1 MSIKKIKLD
10 FEIDELTNCI
20 VNSLSG
26 DAVNTEINI
35 IDYVDLNILR
45 YGNWKFDWVKE
56 HGNRE
61 CTVYKLTTIGNP
73 RIIQGLISLSDRKDH
88 IEMKLIENNLFN
100 QGKNRLYYG
109 VAGNMVAFACKLS
122 FELGYEGYLT
132 FTAKTKLITHYQNS
146 LNAKRYKGNDMYIDS
161 LNSLNLVKKY
171 YPEYEKK

>member
-26 DAVNTEINI
+26 DTVNTEINI

-45 YGNWKFDWVKE
+45 YGTWKFDWIKE
-56 HGNRE
+56 NNNRE
-61 CTVYKLTTIGNP
+61 TTVYKLTTIGNP
-73 RIIQGLISLSDRKDH
+73 RIIQGLISLSDRKDN
-88 IEMKLIENNLFN
+88 IEMKLIENNSFN

-122 FELGYEGYLT
+122 FELGFEGYLT
-132 FTAKTKLITHYQNS
+132 FTAKTKLIEHYQKS
-146 LNAKRYKGNDMYIDS
+146 LNAKRYRGNDMYIDS
-161 LNSLNLVKKY
+161 INSLNLVKKY
-171 YPEYEKK
+171 YPEYENK